1 MLDFSFILFY
11 PRDTILVANID
22 CVQRI
27 VAMVGSI
34 SAYYS
39 HLKSPDVLDQNFISE
54 MADRWSPHDSRIHK
68 KASRIV
74 RPVKPI
80 TNKQEPNAGP
90 YSAQGGQSRREFI
103 RFLAL
108 GCAGLLSADALA
120 GNFPGTRKQGGAIRK
135 GQILS
140 EDQMRLLRD
149 FVEVI
154 IPQTGTPGAAATDTH
169 GFIDDQLAN
178 CQSPV
183 EASQFIGDLD
193 KAGSLIE
200 QHWSSAFS
208 KLAEQDQKAVM
219 TAIANRATPFETLA
233 EDFFKKLK
241 SLTIIAYYSS
251 EAGASEEL
259 VYLPVPGGY
268 DGDYKVSDND
278 GKAFSPQVY

>member
-1 MLDFSFILFY
+1 VKSI
-11 PRDTILVANID
+11 AKK
-22 CVQRI
+22 QRR
-27 VAMVGSI
+27 
-34 SAYYS
+34 
-39 HLKSPDVLDQNFISE
+39 H
-54 MADRWSPHDSRIHK
+54 
-68 KASRIV
+68 
-74 RPVKPI
+74 
-80 TNKQEPNAGP
+80 PNPNLTG
-90 YSAQGGQSRREFI
+90 GGQSRREFI
-103 RFLAL
+103 GYLAL
-108 GCAGLLSADALA
+108 GCAGLLSVDVLAD
-120 GNFPGTRKQGGAIRK
+120 NFTGTRMQGGPVRK

-183 EASQFIGDLD
+183 EVSQFIADFD
-193 KAGSLIE
+193 KAGVLIE
-200 QHWSSAFS
+200 KHWSMTFS

-219 TAIANRATPFETLA
+219 TAVANRATPFETLS

-278 GKAFSPQVY
+278 GKAFSPQVF